1 MPQTFA
7 MKALLAVCLG
17 FAVTLCGNVAAA
29 QRDTSVHPM
38 LVPSSQGIFL
48 VFPFENDGASPRLD
62 WLSEGLEELT
72 IQRLSAAG
80 QQVYTHEARTTEL
93 DRDGLP
99 TAARFSHATMLRI
112 AADLDADF
120 VVFGKFNSNGKSL
133 AIEVRLLRVYPTSLA
148 APIRQTG
155 SLESLMESHGTLA
168 WKLLAANDKGFP
180 LNLADFTKLQRPL
193 RLDAFEHYIRG
204 LLASDDD
211 TRMRELH
218 ESARLEPEWPEP
230 AFAIGQAYFSRRDCD
245 SALPWLAR

>member
-1 MPQTFA
+1 MSQTFA
-7 MKALLAVCLG
+7 MKIGLATCLG
-17 FAVTLCGNVAAA
+17 LALTLCGGVFAGQQA
-29 QRDTSVHPM
+29 TIVHPT
-38 LVPSSQGIFL
+38 LATSSQGIFMVL
-48 VFPFENDGASPRLD
+48 PFENDGARPRLD

-99 TAARFSHATMLRI
+99 PAARFSHATMLRI

-120 VVFGKFNSNGKSL
+120 VVFGKFNSDGKSL
-133 AIEVRLLRVYPTSLA
+133 TIETRLLRVNPTSLA
-148 APIRQTG
+148 APIRQSG
-155 SLESLMESHGTLA
+155 PLESLMESHGTLV

-204 LLASDDD
+204 LLASEDDA
-211 TRMRELH
+211 RMRELR
-218 ESARLEPEWPEP
+218 EAARLEPEWPEA
-230 AFAIGQAYFSRRDCD
+230 AFAIGQAYFSRRD
-245 SALPWLAR
+245 